1 MVLPKHI
8 SDTINDKS
16 KENTL
21 RSSAVKVY
29 LIRCFKNDD
38 SAQHA
43 LDDLIEYAVELRR
56 AIRVSERTEADGL
69 SEQEAEVASNLM
81 EYAGIAYNQ
90 MKVYNRA
97 ADFLLSLS
105 YPKE

>member
-16 KENTL
+16 KENSL

-56 AIRVSERTEADGL
+56 AIRVSERMQADFLGK
-69 SEQEAEVASNLM
+69 QENEVMTNLM

-97 ADFLLSLS
+97 ADFLLGLAH
-105 YPKE
+105 PKE